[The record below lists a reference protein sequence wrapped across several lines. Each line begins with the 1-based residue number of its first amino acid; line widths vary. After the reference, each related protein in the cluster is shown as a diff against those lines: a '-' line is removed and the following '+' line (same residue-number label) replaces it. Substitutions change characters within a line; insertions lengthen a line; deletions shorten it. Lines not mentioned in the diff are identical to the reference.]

1 MVNHKEILRL
11 KHLGLTNREIADA
24 AGCGRNTVTRTL
36 ARAREQ
42 QLGWQQAQS
51 MSQREVSQW
60 LFPTEQKNPAYKMPD
75 YEWVHREM
83 QKSGVTLS
91 LLWVEYCEQ
100 CRQSGELPY
109 KSTQFNK
116 YYADYVHKTKATM
129 HLEHKPGETMQVD
142 WAGQTAALVDT
153 DTGERLDAYLFVAV
167 LPYSGYA
174 YTEAFL
180 DMKQEAWITGHVNA
194 YRYFGGVT
202 RILTPDNLKTGVLK
216 NSRTETVLNKS
227 YQEMAEHDGTAILPA
242 RPRSPKDK
250 AFVEGSVGVASTWIL
265 AALRNRQFLSL
276 VELNQ
281 AIREK
286 LDAFNHKPFQKR
298 EGSRASCFEE
308 EKLFLL
314 PLPATPFELAVWK
327 VATVQYNYH
336 ISVERMNYS
345 VPYEYIKQQVDV
357 RLTRTTVEIFFSGT
371 RVASHLRLH
380 GRPNQYSTV
389 ESHMPPD
396 HQSYLQWNG
405 ERFLRWAEQIL
416 RLASCTYLQEAHNV
430 IILGATGAGKT
441 YLACA
446 LGMAASRSFYSVRY
460 IRLPDLL
467 VEISVARA
475 NGTYRD
481 YMKKLRKEKLLILDE
496 WLLYPLKEAEAR
508 DVLELV
514 EARNKVASTIFCS
527 QYDTS
532 EWHEN
537 LYDPTLAD
545 AICDRII
552 YNAYTIQIEGESM
565 RKRKGIP
572 E

>member
-11 KHLGLTNREIADA
+11 KSLGLTYREIVDA

-42 QLGWQQAQS
+42 KLDWQQAQS
-51 MSQREVSQW
+51 MSQQEVSQR
-60 LFPTEQKNPAYKMPD
+60 LFPTEQKNPVYKMPD

-100 CRQSGELPY
+100 CHQNGELPY

-202 RILTPDNLKTGVLK
+202 RILTPDNLKTGVVK
-216 NSRTETVLNKS
+216 SSRTETVLNKS
-227 YQEMAEHDGTAILPA
+227 YQEMAEHYSTAILPA

-250 AFVEGSVGVASTWIL
+250 AFVEGAVGVASTWIL

-276 VELNQ
+276 TELNE
-281 AIREK
+281 AIHEK
-286 LDAFNHKPFQKR
+286 LETFNHKPFQKR
-298 EGSRASCFEE
+298 EGSRAACFAE

-336 ISVERMNYS
+336 ISAERMNYS

-357 RLTRTTVEIFFSGT
+357 HLT
-371 RVASHLRLH
+371 
-380 GRPNQYSTV
+380 
-389 ESHMPPD
+389 
-396 HQSYLQWNG
+396 
-405 ERFLRWAEQIL
+405 
-416 RLASCTYLQEAHNV
+416 
-430 IILGATGAGKT
+430 
-441 YLACA
+441 
-446 LGMAASRSFYSVRY
+446 
-460 IRLPDLL
+460 
-467 VEISVARA
+467 
-475 NGTYRD
+475 
-481 YMKKLRKEKLLILDE
+481 
-496 WLLYPLKEAEAR
+496 
-508 DVLELV
+508 
-514 EARNKVASTIFCS
+514 
-527 QYDTS
+527 
-532 EWHEN
+532 
-537 LYDPTLAD
+537 
-545 AICDRII
+545 
-552 YNAYTIQIEGESM
+552 
-565 RKRKGIP
+565 
-572 E
+572 